1 MSRNNSPGSVD
12 SFVEQ
17 VCSHVKA
24 KDVHPDIQLE
34 MKSHLE
40 DLMEDKLSEGLSQE
54 EATHQALAQMGNPDQ
69 IGKQL
74 HTAHKPVMEWSLA
87 VIVAVMVGIGLVVMY
102 ALQIAYSGQASGQPS
117 DFYGHLLFN
126 KAFFSGIGVLLLV
139 AIYFLDYRKIRKYS
153 WHLYFVTITL
163 MLVCSVVGTEING
176 AKRWIA
182 VGGFAFDIY
191 ALSTY
196 LFLIAA
202 SGMLLG
208 RKKMKRGTFR
218 NVGELIKM
226 TLIYVVVPALL
237 YMKGNSF
244 FDFIG
249 YGLGLFILLIFIA
262 KAYKLIFAGMAS
274 LLVIVIGSML
284 TMEFRVQNALERY
297 VSFFMWTDPEG
308 LGYQRQNAIDAVL
321 NAGMWGHGFGVLN
334 EKIRYLHSDMVF
346 SYIIYSFGWVFG
358 SILLLFTILFLFK
371 SYSAIRGLKDSYA
384 KAIGFSLLSIIGFRF
399 IWNIL
404 MTLGIVPIASLNMP
418 FVSYGGSG
426 GILELMAMGMILSV
440 CRRRNMVSQ
449 LDREVWM

>member
-1 MSRNNSPGSVD
+1 MSRQNSPKSVD
-12 SFVEQ
+12 SFIEQ

-40 DLMEDKLSEGLSQE
+40 DLVEDKLSEGLSHE
-54 EATHQALAQMGNPDQ
+54 EATRQALDQMGHPDQ

-74 HTAHKPVMEWSLA
+74 HAAHKPVMEWSLA
-87 VIVAVMVGIGLVVMY
+87 VIAAVMVGIGLLVMY
-102 ALQIAYSGQASGQPS
+102 ALQIGYSGQDSGIPS
-117 DFYGHLLFN
+117 HFYGYLFIN
-126 KAFFSGIGVLLLV
+126 KAFYSGIGVLLLV
-139 AIYFLDYRKIRKYS
+139 VICFLDYRKIRKYS
-153 WHLYFVTITL
+153 WHLYFVSITL
-163 MLVCSVVGTEING
+163 MLACSVIGTEING

-208 RKKMKRGTFR
+208 QRNIKRSTYR
-218 NVGELIKM
+218 NVGELIM
-226 TLIYVVVPALL
+226 MSLIYIVVPTLL

-249 YGLGLFILLIFIA
+249 YGIGLTFLLLVVV
-262 KAYKLIFAGMAS
+262 KAYKLFFAGMAS
-274 LLVIVIGSML
+274 FLFIVIGVML
-284 TMEFRVQNALERY
+284 SSGYRIQNAFERY
-297 VSFFMWTDPEG
+297 SSFFMWTDPEG

-334 EKIRYLHSDMVF
+334 DKMRYLHSDMVF

-358 SILLLFTILFLFK
+358 SLLLLLTLLFLFK
-371 SYSAIRGLKDSYA
+371 SFSAIRGLKDPYA
-384 KAIGFSLLSIIGFRF
+384 RAIGLSILSIISFRF

-404 MTLGIVPIASLNMP
+404 MTLGIVPIADLNMP
-418 FVSYGGSG
+418 FVSYGGVS

-440 CRRRNMVSQ
+440 CRRRNMVSG
-449 LDREVWM
+449 LNREVQM